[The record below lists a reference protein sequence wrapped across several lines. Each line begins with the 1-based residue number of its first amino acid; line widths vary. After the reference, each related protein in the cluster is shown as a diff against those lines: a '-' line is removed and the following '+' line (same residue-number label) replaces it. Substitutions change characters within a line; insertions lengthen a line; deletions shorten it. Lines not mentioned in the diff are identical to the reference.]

1 MPGSDYTIFLPFKMV
16 TVSDEVIIESKILA
30 VTRPR
35 DMMSWSLTN
44 QFHLAATSS
53 SSSSLFRVAMFTVE
67 AAHRLSSTMIH

>member
-16 TVSDEVIIESKILA
+16 TVSDEVIIESEILA

-35 DMMSWSLTN
+35 DMTSWSLTN
-44 QFHLAATSS
+44 QFHLAATS